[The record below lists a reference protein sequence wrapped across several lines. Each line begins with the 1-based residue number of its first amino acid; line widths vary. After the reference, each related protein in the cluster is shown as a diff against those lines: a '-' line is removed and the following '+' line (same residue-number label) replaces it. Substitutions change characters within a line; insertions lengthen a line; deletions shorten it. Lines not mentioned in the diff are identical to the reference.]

1 LREPL
6 DLLPSV
12 TKCRILFGISEVA
25 LRLLLIVVA
34 TTPQPQTRDVP
45 SVSIGRYSDAP
56 SVGLDLCRHLLAA
69 AESGVGIA
77 YADRQVFSDRQSDA
91 LGATYTDT

>member
-1 LREPL
+1 M
-6 DLLPSV
+6 
-12 TKCRILFGISEVA
+12 CCLFGTLNSLNEMTF
-25 LRLLLIVVA
+25 

-45 SVSIGRYSDAP
+45 SVGIGRYSDAP
-56 SVGLDLCRHLLAA
+56 SVGIDLCRHLLAA

-77 YADRQVFSDRQSDA
+77 YADRQVFSDRQYDA

>member
-1 LREPL
+1 MEYQVL
-6 DLLPSV
+6 
-12 TKCRILFGISEVA
+12 
-25 LRLLLIVVA
+25 

-45 SVSIGRYSDAP
+45 SVGIGRYSDAP
-56 SVGLDLCRHLLAA
+56 SVDIDLCRHLLTA
-69 AESGVGIA
+69 AESGVGIT